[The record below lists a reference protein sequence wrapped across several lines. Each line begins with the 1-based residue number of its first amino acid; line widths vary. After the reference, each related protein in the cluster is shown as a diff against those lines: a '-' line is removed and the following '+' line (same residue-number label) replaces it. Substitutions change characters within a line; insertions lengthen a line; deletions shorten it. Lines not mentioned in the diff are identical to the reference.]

1 MYEPICHYACRRAV
15 YRLLVGGTIRHVR
28 LKSGQEFAGYTVE
41 RPLGS
46 GGMGEVYLVRHPR
59 LPRQDALKIL
69 PADLTADDEYRQ
81 RFHREADLAASLWH
95 PHIVGV
101 HDRGE
106 HAGQLWISMDYVGG
120 TDVAHLLRAQPGG
133 LRVDDVLEI
142 VDAVA
147 DALDFAHAG
156 GLMHRDVK
164 PANILVHTPK
174 TGRRR
179 VLLADFGIARYTDD
193 AQGLTATNITLGTVT
208 YAPPEQ
214 LLGKP
219 VSGQADQY
227 ALAVTAYQLLSGAPP
242 FVNTNA
248 AVVIGQHLNTPP
260 PPLAVD
266 RPELSAL
273 DPVLQRALAKEP
285 LDRFP
290 SCLEFAGAL
299 RAAAMTRAPA
309 ARGRAAAAEDL
320 TVPHQ
325 ADATA
330 LAVGSPSAAPTAIV
344 KPPLD
349 QQQTQARQTQNDG
362 QPRPAGDVA
371 AAPSIGD
378 GAYSTE
384 APQPFG
390 GYSETPMRSS
400 GRRGVWIAAVLV
412 LGLVCGVIAAVVPT
426 MGSTVPPKLES
437 TSSQWQPYV
446 DAAVRLSKQM
456 FTYEHGNESA
466 AVQSMLAQ
474 STGALRELLTKD
486 NNVENLTKLFRD
498 TNASS
503 VATVDSAGLE
513 SFDGSTAVVLV
524 ALSVQVATQPST
536 KYRQRVSVVKEGDA
550 LMVSDVKYPDGGK

>member
-1 MYEPICHYACRRAV
+1 
-15 YRLLVGGTIRHVR
+15 
-28 LKSGQEFAGYTVE
+28 
-41 RPLGS
+41 
-46 GGMGEVYLVRHPR
+46 MGEVYLVRHPR

-106 HAGQLWISMDYVGG
+106 YAGQLWISMDYVDG
-120 TDVAHLLRAQPGG
+120 TDVARLLQAQPGG
-133 LRVDDVLEI
+133 LGVDDVLEI
-142 VDAVA
+142 VEAVA

-156 GLMHRDVK
+156 GLLHRDVK
-164 PANILVHTPK
+164 PANILVHTPR

-179 VLLADFGIARYTDD
+179 VLLADFGIARSTDD
-193 AQGLTATNITLGTVT
+193 TQGLTGTNITLGTVT

-260 PPLAVD
+260 PPLGVD
-266 RPELSAL
+266 RPELSVL

-285 LDRFP
+285 LERFP
-290 SCLEFAGAL
+290 TCLEFAAAL
-299 RAAAMTRAPA
+299 RAAAATNAVA
-309 ARGRAAAAEDL
+309 TGGTASASADL

-325 ADATA
+325 VDATA
-330 LAVGSPSAAPTAIV
+330 LAVGSPSAAPTAMV
-344 KPPLD
+344 KPPFD
-349 QQQTQARQTQNDG
+349 QQQTQVRQWQNDG
-362 QPRPAGDVA
+362 QLRSVGEVA
-371 AAPSIGD
+371 AASTIGG

-384 APQPFG
+384 APNSLG
-390 GYSETPMRSS
+390 GDSTPPGRSS
-400 GRRGVWIAAVLV
+400 STRGIWIAAVV
-412 LGLVCGVIAAVVPT
+412 ALGLVCGAIGAVVPT
-426 MGSTVPPKLES
+426 IGAKVPPQLVS

-446 DAAVRLSKQM
+446 DAATRLSKQM
-456 FTYEHGNESA
+456 FTYEHGNEAA

-474 STGALRELLTKD
+474 STGALRERLTQD
-486 NNVENLTKLFRD
+486 GNVEKLTQLFRD

-524 ALSVQVATQPST
+524 ALSVQVGTQAST
-536 KYRQRVSVVKEGDA
+536 HYRQRVSVVKEGNT

>member
-1 MYEPICHYACRRAV
+1 
-15 YRLLVGGTIRHVR
+15 
-28 LKSGQEFAGYTVE
+28 
-41 RPLGS
+41 
-46 GGMGEVYLVRHPR
+46 MGEVYLVRHPR

-106 HAGQLWISMDYVGG
+106 YAGQLWISMDYVDG
-120 TDVAHLLRAQPGG
+120 TDVAQLLRAQPGG
-133 LRVDDVLEI
+133 LGVDDVLEI

-147 DALDFAHAG
+147 DALDFAHHG
-156 GLMHRDVK
+156 GLLHRDVK
-164 PANILVHTPK
+164 PANILVHTPR

-179 VLLADFGIARYTDD
+179 VLLADFGIARHADD
-193 AQGLTATNITLGTVT
+193 TQGLTATNITLGTVT
-208 YAPPEQ
+208 YAAPEQ

-227 ALAVTAYQLLSGAPP
+227 ALAATAYQLLSGAPP

-260 PPLAVD
+260 APLGVD
-266 RPELSAL
+266 RPDLSVL
-273 DPVLQRALAKEP
+273 DPVLQRALAKDP

-290 SCLEFAGAL
+290 TCLEFAAAL
-299 RAAAMTRAPA
+299 RQAAMTRAPVE
-309 ARGRAAAAEDL
+309 RGDAPATEDL

-325 ADATA
+325 VDATA
-330 LAVGSPSAAPTAIV
+330 LAVGSPSVVPTAVV
-344 KPPLD
+344 KPPFD
-349 QQQTQARQTQNDG
+349 QQQTQVRQWQNDG
-362 QPRPAGDVA
+362 QPRPWDEGSV
-371 AAPSIGD
+371 APSVGGGD
-378 GAYSTE
+378 GSTE

-400 GRRGVWIAAVLV
+400 GRRAVWIAAVLV

-426 MGSTVPPKLES
+426 MGTTVPPKLES

-466 AVQSMLAQ
+466 AVQSMVAQ

-486 NNVENLTKLFRD
+486 GNVEKLTQLFRD

-524 ALSVQVATQPST
+524 ALSVQVGTQAST
-536 KYRQRVSVVKEGDA
+536 KYRQRVSVVKEGNT